1 MGINIFLLGTSDFL
15 VIYLDTNKS
24 HCLTSVWI
32 IICTIPNESSFN
44 SIRMV
49 SIMLGRPNLLNT
61 NNKLKDKASMII
73 LCNFCI
79 FKILFSKS
87 QVLRVSLLSK
97 LEEIL
102 LAKNLI
108 KVKLTI
114 LNMKIKDHQQIYRIY
129 RYFLFYGPYS
139 SARPNWESVQG
150 PWEYIVYKPHL
161 LFYSNRLFL

>member
-1 MGINIFLLGTSDFL
+1 
-15 VIYLDTNKS
+15 
-24 HCLTSVWI
+24 
-32 IICTIPNESSFN
+32 
-44 SIRMV
+44 
-49 SIMLGRPNLLNT
+49 MLGRPNLLNT

-79 FKILFSKS
+79 FKILFSTS

-114 LNMKIKDHQQIYRIY
+114 MNMKIKDHQQIYRIY
-129 RYFLFYGPYS
+129 VQITTFPSFL
-139 SARPNWESVQG
+139 
-150 PWEYIVYKPHL
+150 
-161 LFYSNRLFL
+161 